1 MGGSGGFFTRFNI
14 FLWCGI
20 GFLLVSLYH
29 ILMNGYNQ
37 RAGFMM
43 MLGLALLVAA
53 FTDRKKRQIR
63 AWQEEQAQ
71 KSKEETESKKDKG
84 GMKR

>member
-1 MGGSGGFFTRFNI
+1 
-14 FLWCGI
+14 
-20 GFLLVSLYH
+20 
-29 ILMNGYNQ
+29 LMNGYNQ

-63 AWQEEQAQ
+63 AWQEEQAR
-71 KSKEETESKKDKG
+71 KSKEEKKMGKS
-84 GMKR
+84 